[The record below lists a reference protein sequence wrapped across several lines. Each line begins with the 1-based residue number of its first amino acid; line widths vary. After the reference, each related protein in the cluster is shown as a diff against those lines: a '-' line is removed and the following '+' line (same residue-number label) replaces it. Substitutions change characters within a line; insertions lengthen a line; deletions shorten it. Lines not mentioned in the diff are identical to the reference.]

1 MQNNATQIN
10 LFFDPKMDNQLK
22 VAIVHDWLTGKRGGE
37 KVLEVLCEIFP
48 RAPIYTLLYNPGSVS
63 ETIESHEIYCSF
75 IDKLPFKKSKYRHYL
90 PLFPTA
96 IEQFNLKDYQLIISS
111 SHCVAKGIIPGPDSL
126 HLSYLHTPMRY
137 VWDMYHDYFGPGQV
151 GKISGKI
158 IPVFAN
164 YLRSWDVSSSCRVDW
179 FAANSRHV
187 ANRIR
192 KYYRRDAQVIHPPVE
207 TSLFKVHQT
216 HDDFDL
222 VVSALVPYKRVDLA
236 VLAYNEMGRKLVII
250 GDGPE
255 RKNLLKVAKPNI
267 QFLEW
272 QSHQELIQYYSK
284 CRALIFPGEEDFG
297 IVPVEAMSCG
307 KPVIAFARGG
317 ALETIIDADRS
328 QGKKGTGILFSAQN
342 TENLIQAVKKSDAV
356 SWDSDFI
363 YEHAKKFDREKFKSD
378 LQYFIEQKVTLYLNR

>member
-1 MQNNATQIN
+1 M
-10 LFFDPKMDNQLK
+10 K

-75 IDKLPFKKSKYRHYL
+75 IDKLPFKKRKYRHYL

-272 QSHQELIQYYSK
+272 QSHQELIHHYSK